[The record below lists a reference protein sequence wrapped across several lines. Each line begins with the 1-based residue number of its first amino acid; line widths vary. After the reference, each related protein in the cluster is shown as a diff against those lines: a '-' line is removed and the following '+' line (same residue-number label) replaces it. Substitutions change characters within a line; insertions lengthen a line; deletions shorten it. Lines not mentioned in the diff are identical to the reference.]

1 MRAVRRPPSALLRAA
16 RVGSPSFIG
25 GSSSFIATRHLSTPA
40 ASDLCPYGILGL
52 APGTQDQA
60 KIKLQFRKLA
70 LKLHPDVVGDEAS
83 SSDQPTFVDV
93 LAAFEILMR
102 EAEEATERRTTAP
115 SNAARGGT
123 AGERP
128 RARRPGKVVQT
139 ERSLGDILCE
149 RLMEEPAAA
158 REVWDEIVEQRLR
171 VRDETCESRR
181 ARRAVTTCPRP
192 RGGGSRFL
200 ARARA
205 GITSSNSIR
214 RLRATRFRA
223 LRSSARTVV
232 PSAAAPTR
240 AAPAARSSSTTIMPA
255 NSRVAR
261 RRRIAERAT

>member
-1 MRAVRRPPSALLRAA
+1 MRRPPSALLRAA
-16 RVGSPSFIG
+16 RVGSP
-25 GSSSFIATRHLSTPA
+25 SFIATRHLSTPA

-70 LKLHPDVVGDEAS
+70 LKLHPDVVGSSQDGEAS

-128 RARRPGKVVQT
+128 RARRPGKVVQS

-171 VRDETCESRR
+171 VRESMLE
-181 ARRAVTTCPRP
+181 AV
-192 RGGGSRFL
+192 
-200 ARARA
+200 
-205 GITSSNSIR
+205 
-214 RLRATRFRA
+214 FRA
-223 LRSSARTVV
+223 CGAKDGAGGL
-232 PSAAAPTR
+232 
-240 AAPAARSSSTTIMPA
+240 PAALSILRDAKERGLLDNATKQAACIFVIKWCKEDNTSFAKIMAELSEEDKNPEVRETLAYA
-255 NSRVAR
+255 NALYSGLSEGYSA
-261 RRRIAERAT
+261 

>member
-25 GSSSFIATRHLSTPA
+25 GSPSYIATRRLSTPA

-70 LKLHPDVVGDEAS
+70 LKLHPDVVGSSEEAS

-123 AGERP
+123 PGERP

-171 VRDETCESRR
+171 VRESMLE
-181 ARRAVTTCPRP
+181 AV
-192 RGGGSRFL
+192 
-200 ARARA
+200 
-205 GITSSNSIR
+205 
-214 RLRATRFRA
+214 FRA
-223 LRSSARTVV
+223 CGAKDGAGGL
-232 PSAAAPTR
+232 
-240 AAPAARSSSTTIMPA
+240 PAALSILRDAKERGLLDNATKQAACIFVIKWCKEDNTSFAKIMAELSEEDKNPEVRETLAYA
-255 NSRVAR
+255 NALYSGLSEGYSA
-261 RRRIAERAT
+261 